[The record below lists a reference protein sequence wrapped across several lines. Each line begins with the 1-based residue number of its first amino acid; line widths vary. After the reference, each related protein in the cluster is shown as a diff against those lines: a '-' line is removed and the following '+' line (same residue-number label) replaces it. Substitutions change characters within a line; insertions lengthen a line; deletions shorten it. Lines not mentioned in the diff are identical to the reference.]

1 MELRPTAVN
10 RVAHAG
16 LGLVPGVL
24 AAGEGVRA
32 TGAADRVTAGVIAVL
47 CAVLAVRGYRLGVR
61 CAAGRL
67 TVRGWLWTR
76 TIERDRVTEV
86 TGFPAVR
93 WTAPSGRR
101 RWTPVG
107 AFVSDGGELAAV
119 RRSKRDNRAALRRWV
134 AGKGL

>member
-10 RVAHAG
+10 RAANAG

-24 AAGEGVRA
+24 ACVEGVRA
-32 TGAADRVTAGVIAVL
+32 TGAADRATAGVIAAL
-47 CAVLAVRGYRLGVR
+47 CAVIAVRGYRVGVR

-76 TIERDRVTEV
+76 TIERDRITAV

-107 AFVSDGGELAAV
+107 AFVGNEGELAGV
-119 RRSKRDNRAALRRWV
+119 RRRKRDNRAALRRWA
-134 AGKGL
+134 AGKGA